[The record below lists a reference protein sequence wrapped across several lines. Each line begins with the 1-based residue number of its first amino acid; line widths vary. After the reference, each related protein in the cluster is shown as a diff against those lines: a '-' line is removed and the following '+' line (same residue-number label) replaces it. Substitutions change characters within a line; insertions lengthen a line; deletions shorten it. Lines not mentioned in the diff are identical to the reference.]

1 MYYIP
6 RCCNS
11 GGIGLCLQ
19 CFLSLCWSKGGLGG
33 LQQINGFL
41 VFNNGRIWR
50 LHIGWM
56 LC

>member
-11 GGIGLCLQ
+11 GGIGLCLE
-19 CFLSLCWSKGGLGG
+19 CFLSFCWSKGGLGG